1 MLLELVLVSFGAAAF
16 VSGLFLQYTL
26 VTILGIVL
34 YVIGVIVTLVKDQE
48 LEQRPQDIE
57 DIQDEMLDHILYVVL
72 KDEYDKAVI
81 PAKEEK
87 RHNKES

>member
-1 MLLELVLVSFGAAAF
+1 MILQLVLVSFGAAAF

-48 LEQRPQDIE
+48 LEQRLQDIE
-57 DIQDEMLDHILYVVL
+57 DIQDEMLVGILYGAL
-72 KDEYDKAVI
+72 EDERDKVDILAE
-81 PAKEEK
+81 EEK
-87 RHNKES
+87 RHDKDS

>member
-1 MLLELVLVSFGAAAF
+1 MVLQLVLVSFGAAAF

-48 LEQRPQDIE
+48 LEQRLQDIE
-57 DIQDEMLDHILYVVL
+57 DIQDEMLDHILYAVL
-72 KDEYDKAVI
+72 KDECDKDDI
-81 PAKEEK
+81 SEEDTHDK
-87 RHNKES
+87 KF